1 MTRGILSTVYAD
13 VAGEPAEEALH
24 QVLREY
30 YADEPFVRVLPLG
43 ELPSTSR
50 LRGTNFCEVALKL
63 DKRTRRVIVVSA
75 LDNLGK
81 GASGLAIQNA
91 NIMLDLEETTGLMA
105 PGLFP

>member
-1 MTRGILSTVYAD
+1 MTRGILSTVYAN
-13 VAGEPAEEALH
+13 VVGEPTEETLYD
-24 QVLREY
+24 VLREA
-30 YADEPFVRVLPLG
+30 YADEPFVRVLPQG
-43 ELPSTSR
+43 ELPSTGR

-63 DKRTRRVIVVSA
+63 DERTRRVVVISA

-91 NIMLDLEETTGLMA
+91 NIMLDLEETTGLMG